1 MLLYFLIEKSVFFN
15 NFFGELKKS
24 RYLCGDNHSS
34 CNRAVSVTCF
44 TFTVPGMWSSSIL
57 RRHKWSAVGLSV
69 RTSLLFLYP
78 NFVCRMAMG
87 TKNAATLIR
96 ELRLVAP
103 PRLELSQT
111 EPKSG
116 VLPLHHGAIDFN
128 FAFLRAQ
135 RYAII
140 PTFPNFSGKIF
151 CICAQF
157 VGKCYVCCSKSLG
170 SPYASMTLMT

>member
-1 MLLYFLIEKSVFFN
+1 MIENIAFFDFYLDNWRKVAIFAATITVWTMGCERHLLHIYDPE
-15 NFFGELKKS
+15 
-24 RYLCGDNHSS
+24 
-34 CNRAVSVTCF
+34 
-44 TFTVPGMWSSSIL
+44 MWSPSIL

-116 VLPLHHGAIDFN
+116 VLPLHHGAIGI
-128 FAFLRAQ
+128 LRAQ

-140 PTFPNFSGKIF
+140 LIFPNFSGKIF
-151 CICAQF
+151 RICAQF
-157 VGKCYVCCSKSLG
+157 VWKCYVCCSKSLG

>member
-1 MLLYFLIEKSVFFN
+1 MEQ
-15 NFFGELKKS
+15 
-24 RYLCGDNHSS
+24 
-34 CNRAVSVTCF
+34 
-44 TFTVPGMWSSSIL
+44 
-57 RRHKWSAVGLSV
+57 
-69 RTSLLFLYP
+69 
-78 NFVCRMAMG
+78 
-87 TKNAATLIR
+87 KNAATLIG

-116 VLPLHHGAIDFN
+116 VLPLHHGAIG
-128 FAFLRAQ
+128 FLRAQ

-151 CICAQF
+151 RICAQF

>member
-1 MLLYFLIEKSVFFN
+1 MEGLLLYFLIEKNAFFN
-15 NFFGELKKS
+15 NFFGELDKS

-34 CNRAVSVTCF
+34 CNWAVSVTSF

-69 RTSLLFLYP
+69 RTSLLFFHLLLY
-78 NFVCRMAMG
+78 AEWQWEQ
-87 TKNAATLIR
+87 KNAATLIR

-128 FAFLRAQ
+128 FAILRAQ

-157 VGKCYVCCSKSLG
+157 VGKC
-170 SPYASMTLMT
+170 